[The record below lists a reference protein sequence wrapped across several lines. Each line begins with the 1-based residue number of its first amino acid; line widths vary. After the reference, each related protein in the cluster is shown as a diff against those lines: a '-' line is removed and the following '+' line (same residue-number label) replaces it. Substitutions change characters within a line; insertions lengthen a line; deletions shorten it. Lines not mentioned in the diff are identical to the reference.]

1 MAKQIAKLLKASI
14 QETSDLKEIA
24 KMLSKKGRGGDTMLA
39 HITPKEAALLKD
51 SGGAGT
57 VNPDTGLLEF
67 YDDEYRYDDDGIFN
81 RYIRLN
87 EPDIT
92 TGGYKTGEQFSYSPA
107 ETSYGFNKVESPD
120 YASPTTYETGQD
132 RYTGGVKT
140 YDELQQMAAQ
150 QYGGKYAPVQP
161 NQPYSGREY
170 YADIEFPPIS
180 SARYSLLGGVPAAE
194 AAAPMN
200 YGSWLSSPAG
210 QEYARQ
216 AGLTDVDIATQQ
228 AGFGRP
234 STVPPEQPSIVD
246 KALIGPAKSAF
257 EYLKENVTPTEAL
270 RLGTAAFGAVQG
282 RRAMQEAQRQREQS
296 VAEQKALGDPYK
308 QMGSELQR
316 QAQSGEMTPQS
327 AQAFQA
333 LRAQLAQGVETRG
346 GVGAAQA
353 QAQLEMFRNNL
364 LQNQF
369 NYGLQVSQIG
379 DQIALGAIRTGMQLD
394 RQLLEANQNFYT
406 NLAQFASGGVPGTQQ
421 VRRV

>member
-24 KMLSKKGRGGDTMLA
+24 RMLSKKGRGGDTMLA
-39 HITPKEAALLKD
+39 HITPKEAALLKE

-67 YDDEYRYDDDGIFN
+67 YDDFDFDTGSYGRSSSYYTPRESSSDLSTYYRSPSEDVIGNIASSAP
-81 RYIRLN
+81 
-87 EPDIT
+87 PDT
-92 TGGYKTGEQFSYSPA
+92 YTPAGQSYNLMQFGASPNVQTGGYEQPA
-107 ETSYGFNKVESPD
+107 YTPAGGPALDLTQMGGAYDP
-120 YASPTTYETGQD
+120 
-132 RYTGGVKT
+132 RTGGMT
-140 YDELQQMAAQ
+140 G
-150 QYGGKYAPVQP
+150 YGT
-161 NQPYSGREY
+161 PYTFE
-170 YADIEFPPIS
+170 
-180 SARYSLLGGVPAAE
+180 
-194 AAAPMN
+194 
-200 YGSWLSSPAG
+200 
-210 QEYARQ
+210 
-216 AGLTDVDIATQQ
+216 
-228 AGFGRP
+228 GRP
-234 STVPPEQPSIVD
+234 SAFPISEEAQAISPLISPETTPPTPPSLVD
-246 KALIGPAKSAF
+246 RALVGPTKSAF

-296 VAEQKALGDPYK
+296 VAEQRALGDPYK
-308 QMGSELQR
+308 KMGSELQR

-406 NLAQFASGGVPGTQQ
+406 NLAGFAAGGIPQGQQ
-421 VRRV
+421 GRRF

>member
-24 KMLSKKGRGGDTMLA
+24 RMLSKKGRGGDTMLA
-39 HITPKEAALLKD
+39 HITPKEAALLKE

-67 YDDEYRYDDDGIFN
+67 YDDFDFDTRSYGDSSSYYTPRASSSDLNTYYRSPSQPETGDV
-81 RYIRLN
+81 
-87 EPDIT
+87 EPINIAQQSARFAPVSLAEQSSASQQERNFTPVPMSFEQDNVQ
-92 TGGYKTGEQFSYSPA
+92 TGGYAPF
-107 ETSYGFNKVESPD
+107 TSYAQPPLVYPDTYPYQNVEM
-120 YASPTTYETGQD
+120 PTPPSLVD
-132 RYTGGVKT
+132 R
-140 YDELQQMAAQ
+140 
-150 QYGGKYAPVQP
+150 
-161 NQPYSGREY
+161 
-170 YADIEFPPIS
+170 
-180 SARYSLLGGVPAAE
+180 
-194 AAAPMN
+194 
-200 YGSWLSSPAG
+200 
-210 QEYARQ
+210 
-216 AGLTDVDIATQQ
+216 
-228 AGFGRP
+228 
-234 STVPPEQPSIVD
+234 
-246 KALIGPAKSAF
+246 ALVGPAKSAF
-257 EYLKENVTPTEAL
+257 EYLKENVSPTEAL

-296 VAEQKALGDPYK
+296 VAEQRALGDPYK

-406 NLAQFASGGVPGTQQ
+406 NLAGFAAGGIPQGQQ
-421 VRRV
+421 GRRP

>member
-24 KMLSKKGRGGDTMLA
+24 RMLSKKGRGGDTMLA
-39 HITPKEAALLKD
+39 HITPKEAALLKE

-67 YDDEYRYDDDGIFN
+67 YDGDFKLSDYADFDSPDYR
-81 RYIRLN
+81 
-87 EPDIT
+87 
-92 TGGYKTGEQFSYSPA
+92 TGGYQSIPQYSYSPA
-107 ETSYGFNKVESPD
+107 ETGYGFDSVENPD
-120 YASPTTYETGQD
+120 VASPSTFEYTGG
-132 RYTGGVKT
+132 YTGGVQT
-140 YDELQQMAAQ
+140 FSDLQNKAAQ
-150 QYGGKYAPVQP
+150 QYAPTAGTSLYPRIAYQP
-161 NQPYSGREY
+161 VSPDDTYEGSPYGASV
-170 YADIEFPPIS
+170 EFPAGM
-180 SARYSLLGGVPAAE
+180 SARASLPPAGMDFTE
-194 AAAPMN
+194 FEGIPFGSQAAAPPPP
-200 YGSWLSSPAG
+200 SL
-210 QEYARQ
+210 
-216 AGLTDVDIATQQ
+216 VD
-228 AGFGRP
+228 R
-234 STVPPEQPSIVD
+234 
-246 KALIGPAKSAF
+246 ALVGPAKKAF

-296 VAEQKALGDPYK
+296 VAEQRALGDPYK

-406 NLAQFASGGVPGTQQ
+406 NLAGFAVGGIPQGQQ
-421 VRRV
+421 GRRF

>member
-39 HITPKEAALLKD
+39 HITPKEAALLKE

-67 YDDEYRYDDDGIFN
+67 YDGFN
-81 RYIRLN
+81 ISDYADFDA
-87 EPDIT
+87 PDIR
-92 TGGYKTGEQFSYSPA
+92 TGGYRTRAQPEL
-107 ETSYGFNKVESPD
+107 SYGFNAPE
-120 YASPTTYETGQD
+120 TYEYSDPTQQKAIDQYRGSATPYPAVSPFADDDDRFAGQAIAETEFPSGMGARRD
-132 RYTGGVKT
+132 LY
-140 YDELQQMAAQ
+140 AAQ
-150 QYGGKYAPVQP
+150 GTPQGYTPTPLVYPGTNPYEDVQMP
-161 NQPYSGREY
+161 T
-170 YADIEFPPIS
+170 PP
-180 SARYSLLGGVPAAE
+180 SL
-194 AAAPMN
+194 
-200 YGSWLSSPAG
+200 
-210 QEYARQ
+210 
-216 AGLTDVDIATQQ
+216 
-228 AGFGRP
+228 
-234 STVPPEQPSIVD
+234 VD

-257 EYLKENVTPTEAL
+257 EYLKENVTPSEAL

-308 QMGSELQR
+308 KMGSELQR
-316 QAQSGEMTPQS
+316 QAQAGEMTPQS

-406 NLAQFASGGVPGTQQ
+406 NLAQFASSGVPGTQQ

>member
-67 YDDEYRYDDDGIFN
+67 YDGDYSYRFSDTADFDA
-81 RYIRLN
+81 
-87 EPDIT
+87 PDIR
-92 TGGYKTGEQFSYSPA
+92 TGGYGTRQPINVAQEAAQLEPSYSFTMPRSIPEQSFASPTNINYSPA
-107 ETSYGFNKVESPD
+107 PIEFDTPAQTSPRQFADTYYNPTGFSP
-120 YASPTTYETGQD
+120 
-132 RYTGGVKT
+132 
-140 YDELQQMAAQ
+140 
-150 QYGGKYAPVQP
+150 APVVAPDTYPFQNVEMP
-161 NQPYSGREY
+161 T
-170 YADIEFPPIS
+170 PP
-180 SARYSLLGGVPAAE
+180 SL
-194 AAAPMN
+194 
-200 YGSWLSSPAG
+200 
-210 QEYARQ
+210 
-216 AGLTDVDIATQQ
+216 
-228 AGFGRP
+228 
-234 STVPPEQPSIVD
+234 VD
-246 KALIGPAKSAF
+246 KALVGPAKSAF
-257 EYLKENVTPTEAL
+257 EYLKENVSPSEAL

-296 VAEQKALGDPYK
+296 VAEQRALGDPYK

-406 NLAQFASGGVPGTQQ
+406 NLAGFAAGGIPQGQQ
-421 VRRV
+421 GRRP

>member
-67 YDDEYRYDDDGIFN
+67 YDGFN
-81 RYIRLN
+81 ISDYADFDA
-87 EPDIT
+87 PDVR
-92 TGGYKTGEQFSYSPA
+92 TGGYRTRA
-107 ETSYGFNKVESPD
+107 EPELSYGFNAPEIYEYSDPTQQKAIDQYAGSATPYPAVSP
-120 YASPTTYETGQD
+120 
-132 RYTGGVKT
+132 
-140 YDELQQMAAQ
+140 
-150 QYGGKYAPVQP
+150 
-161 NQPYSGREY
+161 
-170 YADIEFPPIS
+170 YADIYDTFGAQAIAETEFPS
-180 SARYSLLGGVPAAE
+180 GMGARRDLL
-194 AAAPMN
+194 
-200 YGSWLSSPAG
+200 AG
-210 QEYARQ
+210 QTTPTGYTPTPLVYPDTYPYQNVEMP
-216 AGLTDVDIATQQ
+216 TP
-228 AGFGRP
+228 P
-234 STVPPEQPSIVD
+234 SLVD

-257 EYLKENVTPTEAL
+257 EYLKENVSPSDAL
-270 RLGTAAFGAVQG
+270 KLGTALYGARQG
-282 RRAMQEAQRQREQS
+282 RKANQEAQRQRDQS

-308 QMGSELQR
+308 QLGSELQR
-316 QAQSGEMTPQS
+316 QAQAGEMTPQS

-346 GVGAAQA
+346 GVGVAQA

-406 NLAQFASGGVPGTQQ
+406 NLAQFASSSPYGSQQ
-421 VRRV
+421 VRRQ

>member
-24 KMLSKKGRGGDTMLA
+24 RMLSKKGRGGDTMLA
-39 HITPKEAALLKD
+39 HITPKEAALLKE

-67 YDDEYRYDDDGIFN
+67 YDGDFKLSDYADFDSPDYR
-81 RYIRLN
+81 
-87 EPDIT
+87 
-92 TGGYKTGEQFSYSPA
+92 TGGYRTREPINIEEQSARFAPVNMADQSFAFPQERNFTPAPISFEQEVGDINRAAGFVPVTTSPA
-107 ETSYGFNKVESPD
+107 TAAPIYGYEPAGPTEYGFGAPSVFE
-120 YASPTTYETGQD
+120 YGQS
-132 RYTGGVKT
+132 V
-140 YDELQQMAAQ
+140 A
-150 QYGGKYAPVQP
+150 
-161 NQPYSGREY
+161 
-170 YADIEFPPIS
+170 
-180 SARYSLLGGVPAAE
+180 PAAGVT
-194 AAAPMN
+194 PTPP
-200 YGSWLSSPAG
+200 SL
-210 QEYARQ
+210 
-216 AGLTDVDIATQQ
+216 VD
-228 AGFGRP
+228 R
-234 STVPPEQPSIVD
+234 
-246 KALIGPAKSAF
+246 ALVGPAKKAF

-282 RRAMQEAQRQREQS
+282 RRAMEEAQRQRDQS
-296 VAEQKALGDPYK
+296 VAEQKSLGDPYK
-308 QMGSELQR
+308 KMGLELQR
-316 QAQSGEMTPQS
+316 QAQAGEMTPQS

-406 NLAQFASGGVPGTQQ
+406 NLAGFAAGGIPQGQQ
-421 VRRV
+421 GRRP

>member
-39 HITPKEAALLKD
+39 HITPKEAALLKE

-67 YDDEYRYDDDGIFN
+67 YDYEYRYDDDGIFN

-170 YADIEFPPIS
+170 YADIEFPPVS
-180 SARYSLLGGVPAAE
+180 SARYSLLDGVSAAE
-194 AAAPMN
+194 AAAPINPTGYTPTPLVYPDTYPYQNVEM
-200 YGSWLSSPAG
+200 P
-210 QEYARQ
+210 
-216 AGLTDVDIATQQ
+216 T
-228 AGFGRP
+228 P
-234 STVPPEQPSIVD
+234 PSIVD
-246 KALIGPAKSAF
+246 TALVGPAKKAF
-257 EYLKENVTPTEAL
+257 EYLKENVSPSDAL
-270 RLGTAAFGAVQG
+270 KLGTALYGARQG
-282 RRAMQEAQRQREQS
+282 RKANEEAQRQRDQS

-308 QMGSELQR
+308 KMGAELQR

-346 GVGAAQA
+346 GVGVAQA

-406 NLAQFASGGVPGTQQ
+406 NLAQFASSSPYGSQQ
-421 VRRV
+421 VRRQ